1 MKTVKRI
8 FAMIMTVVFPITA
21 FAGVP
26 ACISKHYPDK
36 TLVENAIQIMAP
48 AIAEN
53 GAVVGI
59 GIEKIANLPQDTYVK
74 EVSFF
79 NEFRDGPVARFE
91 FSDQVKSNSLKT
103 RVRLRQSS
111 NLYAVAKL
119 SDGQLLI
126 GKTFI
131 KVTIGG
137 CGGGDGGDAISKEK
151 KICAD

>member
-1 MKTVKRI
+1 MKAVQRCLLTSMILSLPVTV
-8 FAMIMTVVFPITA
+8 

-26 ACISKHYPDK
+26 ACISKHYPQT
-36 TLVENAIQIMAP
+36 TLTEDAIKLNAP
-48 AIAEN
+48 DIAEN
-53 GAVVGI
+53 GAVVGV
-59 GIEKIANLPQDTYVK
+59 GK

-91 FSDQVKSNSLKT
+91 LANQINADSIKT

-119 SDGQLLI
+119 SDGQVLT
-126 GKTFI
+126 GKRFI

-137 CGGGDGGDAISKEK
+137 VWRW
-151 KICAD
+151 